1 MSQRDQSAARLASH
15 VQRPRRG
22 RRPHLDQAGILAAYD
37 KGEKVDVIATIF
49 GCSDA
54 YPSLLAARRCHKL
67 RASED
72 MRRLMVRSHRRRA
85 GEQPEAAQ

>member
-22 RRPHLDQAGILAAYD
+22 QPPHLDQAGILAAYD
-37 KGEKVDVIATIF
+37 KGEKVGVIAMLF
-49 GCSDA
+49 GCSDS
-54 YPSLLAARRCHKL
+54 YPSLLAARRRHKL
-67 RASED
+67 RASEH

-85 GEQPEAAQ
+85 AEQTEAAQ